1 MNKLTS
7 PSPAPSE
14 LLRKSFPF
22 KPTLGQASFFV
33 KMDDFFQKPSEDKP
47 VFILKGYAG
56 TGKTSLLSAVVKI
69 LPSLNLRPLLL
80 APTGRAAKVMST
92 YSGRSAFTIHKIIYK
107 PKGDVGTLGGGFTLQ
122 KNYFKDTLF
131 VVDESSMLAD
141 DGGMSGNLLWDLITY
156 TFSGVGNRL
165 LFVGDTAQLP
175 PVGSQYSPALDAEYL
190 LRHYRLDA
198 DQIELVEVMRQKLES
213 GILFNATSL
222 RHELGADQA
231 TIKIQTHLFKDIF
244 KMTSEKLEDGLRY
257 AYSKYGTENTCI
269 ITRSNK
275 SAVQYNG
282 YIRRTIHFYEDEICS
297 GDLLMIVKN
306 NYTYMAESEKVNFL
320 ANGDL
325 VEVMKIR
332 NFEERYGLRYATLE
346 LRLLDYA
353 EEPYFEA
360 KVILDTLYSSG
371 PSLTREQYRSLYDQV
386 SEDYADLANKT
397 ERMEYIRKDPYLNA
411 LQVKFAYA
419 ITCHKAQGGQWKA
432 VFIDQGYL
440 VEEQVDKEFVRW
452 LYTAVTRASEELY
465 LVNFS
470 PTFFVKGLVDEE
482 PED

>member
-1 MNKLTS
+1 MQKPTS
-7 PSPAPSE
+7 PTPAPSE
-14 LLRKSFPF
+14 LLRRSFPF
-22 KPTLGQASFFV
+22 QPTKGQANFFV

-69 LPSLNLRPLLL
+69 LPHLDLRALLL

-107 PKGDVGTLGGGFTLQ
+107 PKGDAGTLGGGFTLQ

-213 GILFNATSL
+213 GILFNATIL
-222 RHELGADQA
+222 RQELGAEQA
-231 TIKIQTHLFKDIF
+231 VIKIQTHLFKDIF

-332 NFEERYGLRYATLE
+332 NFEERYGLRFAILE

-353 EEPYFEA
+353 DEPYFEA
-360 KVILDTLYSSG
+360 KVILDTLYSSS

-397 ERMEYIRKDPYLNA
+397 ERMEYIRKDPFLNA

-432 VFIDQGYL
+432 VFVDQGYL
-440 VEEQVDKEFVRW
+440 VEDQVDTEFVRW

-470 PTFFVKGLVDEE
+470 PTFFVKGIMG
-482 PED
+482 EDLAD